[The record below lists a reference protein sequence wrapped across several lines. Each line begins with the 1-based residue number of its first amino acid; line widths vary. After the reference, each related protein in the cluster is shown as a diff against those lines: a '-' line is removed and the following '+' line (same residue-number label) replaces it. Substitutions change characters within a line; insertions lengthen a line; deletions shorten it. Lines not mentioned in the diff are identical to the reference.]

1 MGAVDARDV
10 AHMGT
15 AIAHDTTHMG
25 AAIAHDV
32 KNMGAA
38 IVHVTLMGAVHVHV
52 APWVQPMPV

>member
-10 AHMGT
+10 THMGT
-15 AIAHDTTHMG
+15 AIAHE
-25 AAIAHDV
+25 V